1 MPTKLPLYQIPENPL
16 EPSILDAFLRVDEAL
31 SRLDERAR
39 WSPLQAAW
47 SQRLLY
53 RNACAA
59 MHTQNCLV
67 HLEDL
72 VLLDGHAFSGTM
84 VPELSAALGILKFWQ
99 AGLRED
105 AAMLLRSPMPGEIP
119 RPLANEVIG
128 DPTSKCDIPDFF
140 WDPDW
145 DEPGRLQQWRRVW
158 QGTNHLPPLLAAA
171 IAWDAWHTL
180 SPEQQGTWRSTLLA
194 ALVMRA
200 GTRRAGM
207 RHAGGKTRHLL
218 LPIDTGQ
225 RLSRKRWDVRDDYP
239 RRMTAFFDMVACA
252 VQAAGNELDSLS
264 SAHERMR
271 LKIKDAPKN
280 SRLPALADLMVAKP
294 IVSIPLACKEL
305 RISKQALRVMIP
317 RLGSTPRE
325 ITERC
330 RYQCWSVV

>member
-1 MPTKLPLYQIPENPL
+1 MPTKLPLYQIPEHPF
-16 EPSILDAFLRVDEAL
+16 EPSLFDAFLRVDDAL

-39 WSPLQAAW
+39 LSSLQAAW

-59 MHTQNCLV
+59 MHTQNCVV

-84 VPELSAALGILKFWQ
+84 YPDLSAALGILKFWQ

-105 AAMLLRSPMPGEIP
+105 AAMLLRSPMPGEMP
-119 RPLANEVIG
+119 RPLASQVFG
-128 DPTSKCDIPDFF
+128 DPTAAQDVPDFF

-145 DEPGRLQQWRRVW
+145 DEPGRIQQWRRVW
-158 QGTNHLPPLLAAA
+158 QATDRLPPLLAAA
-171 IAWDAWHTL
+171 IVWDAWHTL
-180 SPEQQGTWRSTLLA
+180 SPEQQGTWRATLLA

-200 GTRRAGM
+200 R
-207 RHAGGKTRHLL
+207 GKTRHLL
-218 LPIDTGQ
+218 LPVDTGQ
-225 RLSRKRWDVRDDYP
+225 RLSRKRWELRDDHAK
-239 RRMTAFFDMVACA
+239 RMTAFFDMVAYA

-264 SAHERMR
+264 SANERMR

-305 RISKQALRVMIP
+305 RISKQALRMMIP

-325 ITERC
+325 ITERR
-330 RYQCWSVV
+330 RYRCWSVV

>member
-1 MPTKLPLYQIPENPL
+1 MPTKLPLYQISENPL
-16 EPSILDAFLRVDEAL
+16 EPSIFDAFLRLDEAL

-39 WSPLQAAW
+39 LSPLQAAW

-59 MHTQNCLV
+59 MHTQNSLV

-84 VPELSAALGILKFWQ
+84 YADLSAALGILKFWQ

-105 AAMLLRSPMPGEIP
+105 AAMLLRSPMPGEMP

-128 DPTSKCDIPDFF
+128 NPTSKCDMPDFF

-145 DEPGRLQQWRRVW
+145 DEPGRLQQWRRIW
-158 QGTNHLPPLLAAA
+158 QATDLLPPLLAAA

-194 ALVMRA
+194 ALVLRA
-200 GTRRAGM
+200 R
-207 RHAGGKTRHLL
+207 GKTRHLL

-225 RLSRKRWDVRDDYP
+225 RLSRKRWDIRDDYP
-239 RRMTAFFDMVACA
+239 RRMTAFFDMAACA
-252 VQAAGNELDSLS
+252 VQAASNELDSLS
-264 SAHERMR
+264 SANERMR
-271 LKIKDAPKN
+271 LKIRDAPKN

-294 IVSIPLACKEL
+294 VVSIPLACKEL
-305 RISKQALRVMIP
+305 HISKQALRVMIP

-325 ITERC
+325 ITERR
-330 RYQCWSVV
+330 RYRCWSVM

>member
-1 MPTKLPLYQIPENPL
+1 MPTKLPIYQIPENPFD
-16 EPSILDAFLRVDEAL
+16 PSIIDAFLRVDEAL

-39 WSPLQAAW
+39 LSPLQAAW

-84 VPELSAALGILKFWQ
+84 VPDLSAALGILKFWQ

-105 AAMLLRSPMPGEIP
+105 AAMLLRSPMPGEMP
-119 RPLANEVIG
+119 RPLASQVFG
-128 DPTSKCDIPDFF
+128 DSVATHDVPDFF
-140 WDPDW
+140 WNPDW
-145 DEPGRLQQWRRVW
+145 DEPGRLQQWRRVL
-158 QGTNHLPPLLAAA
+158 QSTDRLPPLLAAA

-194 ALVMRA
+194 ALVLRA
-200 GTRRAGM
+200 R
-207 RHAGGKTRHLL
+207 GKTRHLL
-218 LPIDTGQ
+218 LPVDTGQ
-225 RLSRKRWDVRDDYP
+225 RLSRKRWDIRDDYP
-239 RRMTAFFDMVACA
+239 KRMTTFFDMVACA

-280 SRLPALADLMVAKP
+280 SRLPALADL
-294 IVSIPLACKEL
+294 IRS
-305 RISKQALRVMIP
+305 SQ
-317 RLGSTPRE
+317 G
-325 ITERC
+325 
-330 RYQCWSVV
+330 

>member
-1 MPTKLPLYQIPENPL
+1 MPANLPIYQIPENPL
-16 EPSILDAFLRVDEAL
+16 DSSILDAFLRVDEAL

-84 VPELSAALGILKFWQ
+84 VPELSASLGILKFWQ

-105 AAMLLRSPMPGEIP
+105 AAMLLRSPMPGEMP
-119 RPLANEVIG
+119 RPAG
-128 DPTSKCDIPDFF
+128 DPLASQVPGDPMAPQDVPDFF

-158 QGTNHLPPLLAAA
+158 QATDRLPPLLAAA
-171 IAWDAWHTL
+171 IVWDAWHTL
-180 SPEQQGTWRSTLLA
+180 HPEQQGTWRSTLLA
-194 ALVMRA
+194 SLVMRA
-200 GTRRAGM
+200 RD
-207 RHAGGKTRHLL
+207 KTRHLL
-218 LPIDTGQ
+218 LPLDTGQ
-225 RLSRKRWDVRDDYP
+225 RLSRKRWDVRDDTAK
-239 RRMTAFFDMVACA
+239 RMTAFFDMVACA

-264 SAHERMR
+264 SANERMR
-271 LKIKDAPKN
+271 LKIKNAPKN
-280 SRLPALADLMVAKP
+280 SRLPALADLMVARP

-325 ITERC
+325 ITERR
-330 RYQCWSVV
+330 RYRCWSVV

>member
-1 MPTKLPLYQIPENPL
+1 MPTKPPIYQIPENPL
-16 EPSILDAFLRVDEAL
+16 DPSIIDAFLRVDEAL

-67 HLEDL
+67 PLEDL
-72 VLLDGHAFSGTM
+72 VLLDGHAYTGTM
-84 VPELSAALGILKFWQ
+84 VPDLSAALGILKFWQ
-99 AGLRED
+99 TGLRED
-105 AAMLLRSPMPGEIP
+105 AAMLLRSPMPGEMP
-119 RPLANEVIG
+119 RSLASQVLG
-128 DPTSKCDIPDFF
+128 DPMAPQDVPDYF

-145 DEPGRLQQWRRVW
+145 DEPGRLHQWRRVW
-158 QGTNHLPPLLAAA
+158 QNTDRLPPLLAAA

-200 GTRRAGM
+200 R
-207 RHAGGKTRHLL
+207 GKTRHLL
-218 LPIDTGQ
+218 LPVDTAQ
-225 RLSRKRWDVRDDYP
+225 RLSRKRWDIRDDYP
-239 RRMTAFFDMVACA
+239 KRMTTFFDMVDHA

-264 SAHERMR
+264 SANERMR

-305 RISKQALRVMIP
+305 RISKQALRIMMP

-325 ITERC
+325 ITERR
-330 RYQCWSVV
+330 RYRCWSVV

>member
-1 MPTKLPLYQIPENPL
+1 MPTKLPVYQIPENPFV
-16 EPSILDAFLRVDEAL
+16 PSILDAFLRVDDAL

-39 WSPLQAAW
+39 LSPLQAAW
-47 SQRLLY
+47 SQRPLY

-72 VLLDGHAFSGTM
+72 VLLDGHAYSGTM
-84 VPELSAALGILKFWQ
+84 YADLSAALGILKFWQ

-105 AAMLLRSPMPGEIP
+105 AAMLLRSPMPGEMP
-119 RPLANEVIG
+119 RPLASLVLG
-128 DPTSKCDIPDFF
+128 DPMAPQDVPDYF

-145 DEPGRLQQWRRVW
+145 DEPGRLQQWRQVW
-158 QGTNHLPPLLAAA
+158 QNTDRLPPLLAAA
-171 IAWDAWHTL
+171 IVWDAWHTL

-194 ALVMRA
+194 ALVLRA
-200 GTRRAGM
+200 R
-207 RHAGGKTRHLL
+207 GKTRHLL

-225 RLSRKRWDVRDDYP
+225 RLSRKRWDIRDDTAK
-239 RRMTAFFDMVACA
+239 RMTAFFDMVACA

-264 SAHERMR
+264 SANARMR
-271 LKIKDAPKN
+271 LKIKDVPKN

-305 RISKQALRVMIP
+305 RISKQALRMMIP
-317 RLGSTPRE
+317 RLGSAPRE
-325 ITERC
+325 ITERR
-330 RYQCWSVV
+330 RYRCWSVI